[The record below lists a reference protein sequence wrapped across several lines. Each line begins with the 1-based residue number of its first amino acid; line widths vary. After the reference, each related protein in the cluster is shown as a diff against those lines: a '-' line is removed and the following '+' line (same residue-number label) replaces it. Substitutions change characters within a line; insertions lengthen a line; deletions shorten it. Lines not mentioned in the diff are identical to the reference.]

1 MAEVYKDAAAACE
14 APADTKPKIA
24 ETIIVEGRDD
34 TINLK
39 RAVDC
44 FTIETHGFGIR
55 QETMELIR
63 KAYETTGII
72 IFTDPDHSG
81 EEIRRR
87 LTKSFPLAK
96 QAYIM
101 RADAMKAGD
110 VGVENA
116 KPRVIV
122 EALQK
127 CRALVRAEGIEDA
140 ETDGP
145 GGCGDTETGSPEG
158 IGDAK
163 SSNDDEALSMED
175 IYAAGLSGAADS
187 RLRRELVGRRL
198 GIGYANAAGFLRKLR
213 GFRITKEE
221 FYEAVRAV
229 DDQGTQR

>member
-1 MAEVYKDAAAACE
+1 MAEVYKDAAVACE

-24 ETIIVEGRDD
+24 ETIVVEGRDD

-127 CRALVRAEGIEDA
+127 CRALVSADGTEDA
-140 ETDGP
+140 ETGSL
-145 GGCGDTETGSPEG
+145 GGLV
-158 IGDAK
+158 DAK
-163 SSNDDEALSMED
+163 SSNDDGALSMED